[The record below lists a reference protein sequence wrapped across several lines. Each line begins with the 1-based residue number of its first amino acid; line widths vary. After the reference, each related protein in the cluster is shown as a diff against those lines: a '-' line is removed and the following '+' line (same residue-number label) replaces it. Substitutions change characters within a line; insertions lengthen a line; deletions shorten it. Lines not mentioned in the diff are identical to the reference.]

1 MAGKAKELRLGL
13 VCYGGSSLA
22 IYMHG
27 ITKEINRLVGASAT
41 RAAGVEPGSPIASV
55 YTELLDTLA
64 KDTDLRVIVDVI
76 AGTSAGG
83 INGIFLGKA
92 LARNRSQDSL
102 RDVWFD
108 RGDMA
113 QLTIGPQK
121 IAGIAIPWKAKMP
134 LLFRRALKRSP
145 LRGDDMSRWLH
156 EALQQM
162 DTLPAGNGNASLLP
176 PGHPLDLYVT
186 ITDFYGYQ
194 RLVPLSRPRFA
205 TDSRHRH
212 AVNFHYESDGADD
225 FTDNA
230 GLAFAARTTSC
241 FPAVFPP
248 VNPTEFG
255 KVIGD
260 SVTPLLE
267 RCFRAYTL
275 SGADPNDTYF
285 IDGGVLDNKPFGWA
299 IDAIIHD
306 RPAQSEVDRRLL
318 YIEPD
323 PGGRAKMQGGDDP
336 QTFAAAMG
344 AMTTIPRSEPI
355 LDDLLTV
362 GDHNDR
368 VARIGDVIE
377 ANFDRVAALVS
388 PIVPD
393 ELPAELPWADW
404 SARVNTL
411 AIANSGIGYST
422 YLRLKVSSV
431 LAGFASSVSALCGYP
446 TDSNHAALVRDAI
459 LQWGR
464 TAGLFDGVE
473 PTDAQVAFLRAF
485 DLGYMRRRL
494 RFVLAAFNRWYGE
507 LGNEGSPTREQL
519 DRGKGILYGNVAK
532 LDQLA
537 RPATLR
543 DLVRETFPEDKVRE
557 FVEHHGVD
565 GAEYARVH
573 AVAFNRLFAQAEAY
587 FGAELQG
594 FAAALVTDLEP
605 VTVGW
610 DAAHRRELIVRYL
623 GFPIWDVLLYPIQAL
638 TQIGEG
644 DRIDVVRVSPHEA
657 TILPVPKEGKVEGI
671 RVHHFYAFFS
681 REARENDY
689 LWGRL
694 DAAEQLIRLLLDTS
708 GSKEPLDVW
717 CKKAFTAILDEE
729 EPSLKTVSERIG
741 SLRVAVQA
749 L

>member
-1 MAGKAKELRLGL
+1 LAKAKELRLGL

-27 ITKEINRLVGASAT
+27 ITKEINRLVGASAA
-41 RAAGVEPGSPIASV
+41 RASGAKPESPIAAV
-55 YTELLDTLA
+55 YIELLDA
-64 KDTDLRVIVDVI
+64 IAEDADLRVIVDVI

-83 INGIFLGKA
+83 INGIFLAKA

-108 RGDMA
+108 RGDMT

-121 IAGIAIPWKAKMP
+121 ILGIPISWKAKVP
-134 LLFRRALKRSP
+134 FLVRRALKRSP
-145 LRGDDMSRWLH
+145 LRGDDMSRWLYG
-156 EALQQM
+156 ALTEM
-162 DTLPAGNGNASLLP
+162 DTAPTNGAPSLLP

-194 RLVPLSRPRFA
+194 RLIPLSRPRFA
-205 TDSRHRH
+205 TDARHRH
-212 AVNFHYESDGADD
+212 AVEFHYESDGADD
-225 FTDNA
+225 FGDNA

-248 VNPTEFG
+248 VNPAAFG
-255 KVIGD
+255 KTIGD
-260 SVTPLLE
+260 SVSPLLE

-275 SGADPNDTYF
+275 SGADPNETYF

-299 IDAIIHD
+299 IDAIIHG

-323 PGGRAKMQGGDDP
+323 PGGRAKVEGGDDP

-344 AMTTIPRSEPI
+344 AMTGIPRSEPI

-362 GDHNDR
+362 ADHNDR
-368 VARIGDVIE
+368 VGRIRDVVE
-377 ANFDRVAALVS
+377 ANFDRVAALVQ

-393 ELPAELPWADW
+393 ELPASVPWGDW
-404 SARVNTL
+404 SARVNDL
-411 AIANSGIGYST
+411 AVQNAGVGYST

-446 TDSNHAALVRDAI
+446 ADSNHAALVRDSI
-459 LQWGR
+459 MQWGR
-464 TAGLFDGVE
+464 DAGLFDGVE
-473 PTDAQVAFLRAF
+473 PSDKQVAFLRAF

-494 RFVLAAFNRWYGE
+494 RFVIAAFNRWYGE
-507 LGNEGSPTREQL
+507 LGTAGAPTREQL
-519 DRGKGILYGNVAK
+519 DAGKAMLYERIAT
-532 LDQLA
+532 LDALA
-537 RPATLR
+537 GPQSLR
-543 DLVRETFPEDKVRE
+543 DLVRETFPEENVRS
-557 FVEHHGVD
+557 FVEQHGVD
-565 GAEYARVH
+565 GAVYAKQH
-573 AVAFNRLFAQAEAY
+573 NAAFNRLFAQAETY
-587 FGAELQG
+587 FGEQLDG
-594 FAAALVTDLEP
+594 FAAGLVSQIEP
-605 VTVGW
+605 LTGDW
-610 DAAHRRELIVRYL
+610 DAAHKRELVVRYL

-644 DRIDVVRVSPHEA
+644 DHINVVRVSPREA
-657 TILPVPKEGKVEGI
+657 TILPAPKEGKVEGA

-694 DAAEQLIRLLLDTS
+694 DAAEQLIRLLLETS
-708 GSKEPLDVW
+708 ESEEPLKEW

-729 EPSLKTVSERIG
+729 EASLTTITERVSTM
-741 SLRVAVQA
+741 RVAVQA

>member
-1 MAGKAKELRLGL
+1 LAAKAKELRLGL

-27 ITKEINRLVGASAT
+27 ITKEINRLVAASAT
-41 RAAGVEPGSPIASV
+41 RAGGGKAESPVAAV
-55 YTELLDTLA
+55 YMELLDTLA
-64 KDTDLRVIVDVI
+64 EDVDLRVIVDVI

-102 RDVWFD
+102 RDIWFN
-108 RGDMA
+108 RGDMT

-121 IAGIAIPWKAKMP
+121 IAGIPISWKAKVP
-134 LLFRRALKRSP
+134 FLVRRALKRSP

-156 EALQQM
+156 GALTEM
-162 DTLPAGNGNASLLP
+162 DTAPTDGTPSLLP

-194 RLVPLSRPRFA
+194 RLIPLSRPRFA
-205 TDSRHRH
+205 TDARHRH
-212 AVNFHYESDGADD
+212 AVEFHYESDGADD
-225 FTDNA
+225 FGDNA

-248 VNPTEFG
+248 VNPAAFG
-255 KVIGD
+255 KTVGD

-275 SGADPNDTYF
+275 SGADPNETYF

-299 IDAIIHD
+299 IDAIIHG

-323 PGGRAKMQGGDDP
+323 PGGRARVQGGDDP

-344 AMTTIPRSEPI
+344 AMTGIPRSEPI

-362 GDHNDR
+362 ADHNDR
-368 VARIGDVIE
+368 VARIRDVVE
-377 ANFDRVAALVS
+377 ANFDRVAALVA
-388 PIVPD
+388 PIVPTD
-393 ELPAELPWADW
+393 LPAELPWADW
-404 SARVNTL
+404 SARVNDL
-411 AIANSGIGYST
+411 AVRNAGIGYST

-446 TDSNHAALVRDAI
+446 DDSNHAALVRASI
-459 LQWGR
+459 MQWGR
-464 TAGLFDGVE
+464 DAGLFEGVE
-473 PTDAQVAFLRAF
+473 PSDKQVAFLRAF

-494 RFVLAAFNRWYGE
+494 RFVIAAFNRWYGE
-507 LGNEGSPTREQL
+507 IGTAGAPTREQL
-519 DRGKGILYGNVAK
+519 DRGKAMLYERIAT
-532 LDQLA
+532 LDALA
-537 RPATLR
+537 RPQSLR
-543 DLVRETFPEDKVRE
+543 DLVRETFPEDAVRS
-557 FVEHHGVD
+557 FVEQHGVD
-565 GAEYARVH
+565 GSAYAKQH
-573 AVAFNRLFAQAEAY
+573 NAAFNRLFAQAESY
-587 FGAELQG
+587 FGAQLDG
-594 FAAALVTDLEP
+594 FAAGLVTQIEP
-605 VTVGW
+605 LTVDW
-610 DAAHRRELIVRYL
+610 DAAHKRELVVRYL

-644 DRIDVVRVSPHEA
+644 DHINVVRVSPREA
-657 TILPVPKEGKVEGI
+657 TILPAPKEGKVEGA

-694 DAAEQLIRLLLDTS
+694 DAAEQLIRLLLETCE
-708 GSKEPLDVW
+708 SKEPLEEW

-729 EPSLKTVSERIG
+729 DG
-741 SLRVAVQA
+741 SLTTITERVSTMRVAVQA